1 MAVIIHFPVD
11 GRMAD
16 RRAPREQPAQV
27 VAMSVARDQPAQVVA
42 LSVAREQRAKK
53 RHRVMELLRAEH
65 LRAAC
70 ATGTSTASLLTKESE
85 PSSPLRHA

>member
-1 MAVIIHFPVD
+1 
-11 GRMAD
+11 MAD

-27 VAMSVARDQPAQVVA
+27 VPLSVARD
-42 LSVAREQRAKK
+42 QRAKK

-70 ATGTSTASLLTKESE
+70 AASMSTASPLTKESD
-85 PSSPLRHA
+85 

>member
-11 GRMAD
+11 GRMGD

-27 VAMSVARDQPAQVVA
+27 VA
-42 LSVAREQRAKK
+42 LSVARGQRAKK

-70 ATGTSTASLLTKESE
+70 AAMVSTSTASPLTKESD
-85 PSSPLRHA
+85 